1 MICSTLAS
9 LWKFQYF
16 RRPVYNPVEHLWW
29 SFYCGTRKPL
39 ECVHLTK
46 WHQYIFSVSL
56 KFGTCYITDQCGEFT
71 KKMLLNAF
79 MYFFGIFF
87 VVFHPKICV
96 FIIFISFS
104 DKVSNFR
111 NRILTNQ
118 KRELVISNCQRNYMV
133 KYIHKKAAS

>member
-29 SFYCGTRKPL
+29 SFYCETRKPL

-56 KFGTCYITDQCGEFT
+56 KFGTCYISGQCGQFIKNVT
-71 KKMLLNAF
+71 FLH
-79 MYFFGIFF
+79 F
-87 VVFHPKICV
+87 VVGFHHKICV
-96 FIIFISFS
+96 FTIFISFS
-104 DKVSNFR
+104 EKVPNFH